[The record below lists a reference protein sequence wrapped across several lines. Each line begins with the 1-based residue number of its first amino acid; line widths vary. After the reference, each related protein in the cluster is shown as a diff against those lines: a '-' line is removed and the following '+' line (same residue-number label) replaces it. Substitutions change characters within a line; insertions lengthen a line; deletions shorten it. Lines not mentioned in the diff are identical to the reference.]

1 MKSIRLFL
9 ATSIV
14 SLLTLFNFVAAVQG
28 YQSSMREAD
37 ALFDNQMLDLALLVS
52 NLDVSDERLRSM
64 QLGEDLAF
72 QIWQNDKLLAASA
85 NAPVQALHQFSEGYD
100 YANFN
105 SYRWRTLAKY
115 DRSHEKWVFIAE
127 RTDLRFVLAENVVL
141 QSVAPLLLGIPLVGI
156 LVWFF
161 VSKGLA
167 PLQKLSVVLKSKP
180 ANDLLPID
188 FGDSI
193 LELDQVIASINGFVA
208 RLESAMNREKS
219 FSADAA
225 HELRT
230 PISALKIQLHN
241 FAGTVDAKGDAY
253 NELQQ
258 GIDRMQHLIEQLLAL
273 YRSSPDQFDAKG
285 KSVNLL
291 DLAQDVV
298 ARLYPE
304 FEKKDQQISLES
316 EVEREKE
323 ALTIHGEFF
332 ALETLLTNLLVNA
345 SRYTPNGGQILVAL
359 SRKHDNVILSVEDD
373 GVGIAPDDRERIFD
387 RFTRLS
393 GNQEVT
399 VPGCGLGLAIV
410 RHVADLHG
418 ASVKVSSSRFGHGA
432 AFIVEFPSEKI
443 VNHGMRD
450 ERVGDA

>member
-1 MKSIRLFL
+1 MKSIRVFL

-64 QLGEDLAF
+64 QLGENLAF
-72 QIWQNDKLLAASA
+72 QIWQNEKLLAASA
-85 NAPVQALHQFSEGYD
+85 NAPAQVLHQFSEGYD

-115 DRSHEKWVFIAE
+115 DGSHEKWVFIAE

-141 QSVAPLLLGIPLVGI
+141 QSVAPLLLDIHLVGI

-167 PLQKLSVVLKSKP
+167 PLQKLSFVLKSKP

-188 FGDSI
+188 FADSI

-241 FAGTVDAKGDAY
+241 FADTVDAKG
-253 NELQQ
+253 
-258 GIDRMQHLIEQLLAL
+258 
-273 YRSSPDQFDAKG
+273 
-285 KSVNLL
+285 
-291 DLAQDVV
+291 
-298 ARLYPE
+298 
-304 FEKKDQQISLES
+304 
-316 EVEREKE
+316 
-323 ALTIHGEFF
+323 
-332 ALETLLTNLLVNA
+332 
-345 SRYTPNGGQILVAL
+345 
-359 SRKHDNVILSVEDD
+359 
-373 GVGIAPDDRERIFD
+373 
-387 RFTRLS
+387 
-393 GNQEVT
+393 
-399 VPGCGLGLAIV
+399 
-410 RHVADLHG
+410 
-418 ASVKVSSSRFGHGA
+418 
-432 AFIVEFPSEKI
+432 
-443 VNHGMRD
+443 
-450 ERVGDA
+450 